1 MADASAQA
9 QKAAEEAKA
18 NNQVSTVEYLYVL
31 KLYCLCQV
39 FLIGHFV
46 SCSQKPSFDNL
57 FALLFYCSSF
67 LPALF
72 QAVLVLSAEIGADGK
87 VAKKLQEQLRAVH
100 PSGSFFIASLD
111 DDAEK

>member
-1 MADASAQA
+1 M
-9 QKAAEEAKA
+9 
-18 NNQVSTVEYLYVL
+18 
-31 KLYCLCQV
+31 

-46 SCSQKPSFDNL
+46 SCSQNPPFEFIDPYI
-57 FALLFYCSSF
+57 FCSSF
-67 LPALF
+67 LPALS